1 MSDTINAQP
10 NDQISSEDPSVKN
23 FSRLKSVFVIVVSVI
38 LLIYLLIW
46 AFSPKLTHFY
56 INDYLQ
62 SHHQLDLSEKT
73 SVRYNPFTS
82 HLSVH
87 DLSVINGQETVI
99 SLNNLEIE
107 IRLHQLLRKNLY
119 ASEFKLENLAIS
131 VIKTTDVFQ
140 IAGLDINKLVSESET
155 TAATNPDEETT
166 AFQLVLP
173 RLSIHNSE
181 INLGLNGQKHHIA
194 IKQLSITQSKL
205 SSRELDINLGLEA
218 NVDGAPF
225 VFSADS
231 ILKRGIGKINFKSS
245 LKNYD
250 VAELVQFLP
259 QEINQLAGKIGFES
273 EGEVNL
279 SENKTALLMP
289 AMRIELADSQLLYND
304 LELTHQS
311 LNMNL
316 SGLNLHLLENSFI
329 TAAVKAIE
337 ILGGSLKSTG
347 SGVTLGSDKQ
357 QIISDNFSVSM
368 DDSAGINLRL
378 GELQFEASD
387 LTVLMDNFDVE
398 IETAEVAIKE
408 TKSTYSESLPLAI
421 SMSGDIQIDSFSSY
435 NPARTALI
443 AGIESIH
450 MDDFSIEKSQSV
462 NFAFN
467 ELSFLG
473 NEFSN
478 YVDSNPTEKEDLPAL
493 LTADAIRIQSFLQ
506 NKQQIIIDTIFVD
519 GLNSHIYLG
528 KNALPDNL
536 VNLDFLELEKELTE
550 EEQLFQGEKDSLQA
564 STTDDETLPL
574 VKINEIAVMNTQSI
588 KIVDTNVTPVYERQI
603 RIDKLSLENIDANFP
618 ENESLF
624 IFTGSSDKYTKY
636 NFKGYVKPF
645 TEKTNLSLSGT
656 LTEVSLPPINAYLH
670 QMLGLDVASG
680 ELDLAPTVVVKDSI
694 ITGNTKINIRGL
706 ELESN
711 KKYQSNNLKSETA
724 LPLNTALGML
734 QDDKGNLE
742 LAVPMQGNVDN
753 PDFGLSGFLTLIT
766 TKAIYSATQSYL
778 IKAFLPYGE
787 LLSIAFSAG
796 KYVMKT
802 RFEDLHYVPMQTTIS
817 EQQQPYIEQF
827 ISLMQS
833 KTEIQVK
840 VCATAT
846 LVDIPVDNPEVK
858 TQEDKISFLENV
870 ANLRMTNFKERV
882 LTQGIDSARILL
894 CSPKVDLDKK
904 SKPKIMISI

>member
-1 MSDTINAQP
+1 MSDTINAQT
-10 NDQISSEDPSVKN
+10 NEHISTEDPPVKKI
-23 FSRLKSVFVIVVSVI
+23 SRLKFAFVIFVSLI

-46 AFSPKLTHFY
+46 AFSPKVAHFY

-62 SHHQLDLSEKT
+62 SHHQLDLSENT

-87 DLSVINGQETVI
+87 DLSVIKGQETVI
-99 SLNNLEIE
+99 SFNNLEIE

-119 ASEFKLENLAIS
+119 ASEFKLQNLAIS

-140 IAGLDINKLVSESET
+140 IAGLDINKLLSESET
-155 TAATNPDEETT
+155 TAATNPNEETS

-181 INLGLNGQKHHIA
+181 INLALNGQKHHIA
-194 IKQLSITQSKL
+194 IKQLSITQSKI

-218 NVDGAPF
+218 NVDDAPF
-225 VFSADS
+225 IFSADS

-279 SENKTALLMP
+279 SENKTAFLMP
-289 AMRIELADSQLLYND
+289 AMQVELADSQLLYND
-304 LELTHQS
+304 LDLTHQS
-311 LNMNL
+311 LKVNL
-316 SGLNLHLLENSFI
+316 SDLNLHLQENSS
-329 TAAVKAIE
+329 TAAAVKAIE

-357 QIISDNFSVSM
+357 QLISGDFSVSM
-368 DDSAGINLRL
+368 DDSAGINLLL

-387 LTVLMDNFDVE
+387 LTVLMDDFDVE
-398 IETAEVAIKE
+398 IETAEIAIKE
-408 TKSTYSESLPLAI
+408 TNTTYSESLPLAI
-421 SMSGDIQIDSFSSY
+421 SVSGDIQIDSFSSH

-450 MDDFSIEKSQSV
+450 LDDFSIEKSQSV
-462 NFAFN
+462 KFAFN

-478 YVDSNPTEKEDLPAL
+478 HVDSNSTENEDLPAL

-506 NKQQIIIDTIFVD
+506 NKQNINIDTIFVD
-519 GLNSHIYLG
+519 GLNSHIYFG
-528 KNALPDNL
+528 KNTLPDNL
-536 VNLDFLELEKELTE
+536 VNLNFLELEKELIDK
-550 EEQLFQGEKDSLQA
+550 EQLAVGESDSKQGSMNADKP
-564 STTDDETLPL
+564 LPL
-574 VKINEIAVMNTQSI
+574 VKINKIALLNTQSI
-588 KIVDTNVTPVYERQI
+588 NIVDKNLSPALEKQI
-603 RIDKLSLENIDANFP
+603 QIDKLLIENIDANFP
-618 ENESLF
+618 ENESPF

-636 NFKGYVKPF
+636 NFKGYIKPF
-645 TEKTNLSLSGT
+645 TEKTNLSLTGT
-656 LTEVSLPPINAYLH
+656 LTEVSLPAINVYMQ
-670 QMLGLDVASG
+670 QMLGLDVESG

-694 ITGNTKINIRGL
+694 INGNTKLNIRGL
-706 ELESN
+706 ELDSD
-711 KKYQSNNLKSETA
+711 KKYKSNNLKSETA
-724 LPLNTALGML
+724 LSLNSALSML

-742 LAVPMQGNVDN
+742 LAIPMQGNVDN
-753 PDFGLSGFLTLIT
+753 PDFGLSGFLTIIT

-778 IKAFLPYGE
+778 IKTFLPYAE

-802 RFEDLHYVPMQTTIS
+802 RFEDLHYEPMQTTIS
-817 EQQQPYIEQF
+817 EKQQPYIDQF
-827 ISLMQS
+827 ISLMQN
-833 KTEIQVK
+833 KTEMQVK

-846 LVDIPVDNPEVK
+846 LVDIPVDNPKVK
-858 TQEDKISFLENV
+858 TQEEKIRFLENT
-870 ANLRMTNFKERV
+870 ANLRMTSFKELV
-882 LTQGIDSARILL
+882 LTEGIDSVRILL
-894 CSPKVDLDKK
+894 CSPKVDLEKNA
-904 SKPKIMISI
+904 KPKIMISI